1 VRPLSLTI
9 EGFTAF
15 RDRQSIDFEPLDLF
29 VITGPTGAGKT
40 SILDAMVFALYGQ
53 VPRLGGK
60 HGTTDLVSL
69 GAAQARIE
77 FEFTIK
83 DKGRFRVAR
92 RLNRK
97 SPQSATLERL
107 DGDVW
112 VSACER
118 SGVRECDRVLTELL
132 GLDYDSFC
140 KAVVLPQGEF
150 HRFLKGDSA
159 ERRQVL
165 VSLLG
170 VSYFQRMAAIARER
184 QSDLSSKVERTEEI
198 LLDQYSDSTAERVAE
213 TKKAAVDAAEHSGSL
228 TTVLGEAETR
238 AGEAAEHDRLAEALG
253 TEVAELE
260 ELGSASREKTATC
273 RDSEAAKT
281 KADASLKK
289 TDGALKANRVRLT
302 KAEEKLS
309 TLQKELG
316 TAQEIATAFAAA
328 QALGTATDEELMGEA
343 QLKDAQDAA
352 AAAKQRLNDSAQAD
366 AKTEAALQK
375 TLTAEKTT
383 TAAREQAAEQA
394 QELKR
399 RTADAQRA
407 AGELKLAEEQLGKAN
422 ATAEKARA
430 AAEQSRMTRDRA
442 AAHLEEHRRASAV
455 GTLAH
460 DLDVGDPCPVC
471 GVTLTAKVA
480 MPAGVA
486 DALASAVGAE
496 QAARLKAETSGERAA
511 RAEAANEAATE
522 QLTAWQ
528 ARQTEAL
535 DAYEDLATLERASG
549 AAKKLAAK
557 ADAEHTQAVRVR
569 ESAQRARDEA
579 HDLHLNEQGELKR
592 CSGLREAAEAA
603 IKEIRKRKAT
613 AVKTLDAHFR
623 GKTPVD
629 SEKQLNKQRARLDGA
644 AEAARLA
651 RSEVDQSSEAHETA
665 RGAADAAGRRLTE
678 LDVELTRFRTR
689 MESVAGSL
697 SKIMDGKATLAAV
710 PDADKQRA
718 TTTGQLA
725 SWCDD
730 VAQAMGA
737 AREAAVN
744 ARNTAAQQILV
755 LASARELQAPNA
767 DRALN
772 QIRTA
777 EREARDAA
785 TKAQSA
791 AGEAERRASERVEM
805 EERTKDEREQIAVLS
820 SLALELRGDRFGEY
834 IVLETLAILAAH
846 ASEELLRVSDDRYSL
861 IPVEGDFQVV
871 DHANADERR
880 SVKTLSGG
888 ETFLA
893 SLALAL
899 ALSRHVGDLATEGLG
914 AKLEAVFIDEGFGTL
929 DPETLDEVIDALE
942 RLRADELIVGVISHV
957 PELAQRVRS
966 GLEVRKEGGRSRILA
981 GVVG

>member
-77 FEFTIK
+77 LEFTIT

-107 DGDVW
+107 DGDAW

-118 SGVRECDRVLTELL
+118 SGVRECDRVLTELI

-150 HRFLKGDSA
+150 HRFLKGDPA

-170 VSYFQRMAAIARER
+170 VSYFQRMGAIARER
-184 QSDLSSKVERTEEI
+184 HSDLSSKVERTEEI
-198 LLDQYSDSTAERVAE
+198 LLDQYSNATAERVAE
-213 TKKAAVDAAEHSGSL
+213 AKKAVVDAAEHSSAL
-228 TTVLGEAETR
+228 TGVLGEAQTR
-238 AGEAAEHDRLAEALG
+238 SGEAAEHGRLAEALG
-253 TEVAELE
+253 AGVAELE
-260 ELGSASREKTATC
+260 ELGSASREKTAEC

-281 KADASLKK
+281 ETDASLKK
-289 TDGALKANRVRLT
+289 TAGALKANRLHLS

-316 TAQEIATAFAAA
+316 TAQEIAIAFAAA
-328 QALGTATDEELMGEA
+328 QAVGTATEEELTGEA
-343 QLKDAQDAA
+343 QLKDARDAE
-352 AAAKQRLNDSAQAD
+352 AAAKQRLNSSAQAE
-366 AKTEAALQK
+366 AKTEAALQQ

-383 TAAREQAAEQA
+383 AVAREQATEQA
-394 QELKR
+394 QQLEQG
-399 RTADAQRA
+399 TADAQRA
-407 AGELKLAEEQLGKAN
+407 AGELKLAGEQLGKAN

-430 AAEQSRMTRDRA
+430 VAEKHRVARDRA
-442 AAHLEEHRRASAV
+442 AAHLEEHRRASAA
-455 GTLAH
+455 GALAH
-460 DLDVGDPCPVC
+460 DLNAGDPCPVC

-480 MPAGVA
+480 VPADVA
-486 DALASAVGAE
+486 DALASAIDAE
-496 QAARLKAETSGERAA
+496 QAARSNAETSGERAA
-511 RAEAANEAATE
+511 RAEAAVEAATE

-528 ARQTEAL
+528 ARQSDAL
-535 DAYEDLATLERASG
+535 DSYEDLATLERASG
-549 AAKKLAAK
+549 AARKLAAK

-569 ESAQRARDEA
+569 ESAQRVRDEA

-592 CSGLREAAEAA
+592 CAGLCEAADAA
-603 IKEIRKRKAT
+603 LKEIRKRKA
-613 AVKTLDAHFR
+613 AAAKTLDAHFR
-623 GKTPVD
+623 GQAPVD
-629 SEKQLNKQRARLDGA
+629 SEKQLDKQRARLDAA
-644 AEAARLA
+644 AETARLA
-651 RSEVDQSSEAHETA
+651 RSELDQSSQAHETA

-678 LDVELTRFRTR
+678 LDVELTRLRTR
-689 MESVAGSL
+689 MESAAGSL
-697 SKIMDGKATLAAV
+697 SKLMDTKATVAAV
-710 PDADKQRA
+710 PDAGKQRA
-718 TTTGQLA
+718 TTTERLA
-725 SWCDD
+725 SWCDA
-730 VAQAMGA
+730 VAQTVGVATEVA
-737 AREAAVN
+737 AN
-744 ARNTAAQQILV
+744 ARNSAEQQILA
-755 LASARELQAPNA
+755 LASAREMQAPNA
-767 DRALN
+767 ERALH

-791 AGEAERRASERVEM
+791 AEEAERRASERVEM
-805 EERTKDEREQIAVLS
+805 EERTKDEKEQIAILS

-834 IVLETLAILAAH
+834 IVLETLAILAAR
-846 ASEELLRVSDDRYSL
+846 ASEELLRISDGRYSL

-929 DPETLDEVIDALE
+929 DPETLDEVIDALD
-942 RLRADELIVGVISHV
+942 RLRADDLIVGVISHV

-966 GLEVRKEGGRSRILA
+966 GLEVRKEDGRSRILA
-981 GVVG
+981 SVAA